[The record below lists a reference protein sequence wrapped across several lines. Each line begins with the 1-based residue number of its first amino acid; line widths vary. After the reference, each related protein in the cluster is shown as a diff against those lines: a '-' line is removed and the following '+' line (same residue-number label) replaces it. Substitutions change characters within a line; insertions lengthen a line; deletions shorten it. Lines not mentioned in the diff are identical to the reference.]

1 MTQALPLSVL
11 SDPKQKEWCDM
22 QELLTTRDRL
32 IGKLRVSEQSGDLD
46 VAALLE
52 YGLAEFD
59 GVIALL
65 MSMTE
70 RGNAVLH

>member
-1 MTQALPLSVL
+1 
-11 SDPKQKEWCDM
+11 M

-32 IGKLRVSEQSGDLD
+32 VGKLKVSEQSGDLD